1 MQFPTPLARSAT
13 RRLSAAVT
21 FFVALLALVVTPG
34 CDNVACV
41 FGEGGCVDQDSSGGI
56 GSQSASALRTGDWTQ
71 PTAPTVL
78 RFLPTAEAHPST
90 PIVLE
95 FSESMDADSLD
106 GAFEIMEVDGLAA
119 IPLNAVLTGDGRLA
133 ILSGLPLTE
142 STSYEVLYA
151 EDAEAY
157 DRTGQTLRVSTD
169 RVIGTFTVADTAPVQ
184 PRLIASFPA
193 DASTGA
199 SAITTFV
206 AVFDRPLQTATVN
219 ATTFRVTVD
228 GAAPPTNTGALVLQV
243 DNGSG
248 GFVPE
253 PRVFLWRAQNSL
265 TDRLSLGNNASVSV
279 ALSNDGGGPTI
290 MDLDGGVMTARTV
303 GFTTATTPPPA
314 AVQITSTPTDAIG
327 IANLDG
333 TTPLQLQVDLTDPA
347 SAGDVLEIYLV
358 GRDLQPDSEG
368 LPRNSAL
375 LRTFPLSDGTVTV
388 LLGET
393 ELMLSATQSPVTG
406 IFQDGGVNMGFAHVA
421 SGIRT
426 PVRVLDVD
434 PTGASKLDPVLD
446 TTAPKLQELGHFGAQ
461 ISEFRSN
468 LRDLVVNGVSDEE
481 LRSVEVRTQIGLVQ
495 YTNGNLPDV
504 ASYDAATGGF
514 IARTAPLGV
523 IDVMDL
529 PATAEITLYDRAL
542 NASPVAI
549 VPFTQLGA
557 SGPGA
562 ALPGPDVTVTV
573 FDAAS
578 LSPVA
583 GALVFTHEDDGGVY
597 TAVATAT
604 TDVQG
609 RATLSSAIVGETIV
623 TVDAAGYDLFSF
635 HGAPTARLDVPLF
648 VSGFATSPVTAGL
661 FATFEEISLLENGL
675 VDTRTPFPLD
685 PYSLASS
692 CFFNPFS
699 EETACTFD
707 PYVAASRRLGGL
719 VQLSTLTP
727 AMENVYS
734 AESFLRGFGWFVPR
748 PGLEPGTPEF
758 VELVAGPLL
767 SDISTPA
774 EDRAIDAPAQVLDLA
789 GAVGV
794 NLADLTGPPNATI
807 EALAP
812 GLPDNPRV
820 GAGLSFDQGG
830 NIWNLRGA
838 YPGAADGILDGG
850 GDLEG
855 SLVVSNAIEG
865 DLFFGAEIADNSGN
879 RSAVRSRFSFLTG
892 NLALPAVSAITAP
905 IGNTGGASF
914 DIDFDDVIADA
925 LGRPGI
931 YQAQVLDSDGRAWRA
946 WRLDPSD
953 ANGPT
958 VTIHL
963 PDIALGGGV
972 PLADGA
978 LAASI
983 TSYALPDTPGSL
995 DYGGFDPLEFLWND
1009 IQRQWDRRSVGAPAL
1024 LSQP

>member
-1 MQFPTPLARSAT
+1 MQFPTLPARSLT
-13 RRLSAAVT
+13 HRLSAAVT
-21 FFVALLALVVTPG
+21 FFAATLVLLVAPG

-41 FGEGGCVDQDSSGGI
+41 FGEGGCIDGGSGGGI
-56 GSQSASALRTGDWTQ
+56 GSQSATALRTGDWTQ

-78 RFLPTAEAHPST
+78 RVLPTMEAHPST

-95 FSESMDADSLD
+95 FSESMNADSLD
-106 GAFEIMEVDGLAA
+106 GAFEIMEVDGFAA
-119 IPLNAVLTGDGRLA
+119 IPLNAELTGDGRLA

-142 STSYEVLYA
+142 GTSYEVLYA
-151 EDAEAY
+151 EGGEAY
-157 DRTGQTLRVSTD
+157 DRTGQTLSVSAD
-169 RVIGTFTVADTAPVQ
+169 RVLGSFTVATTPPVQ
-184 PRLIASFPA
+184 PRLLTTFPA

-206 AVFDRPLQTATVN
+206 AVFDRPLQTTTVN

-228 GAAPPTNTGALVLQV
+228 SAPPPANTGPIALQV
-243 DNGSG
+243 SNGSG

-253 PRVFLWRAQNSL
+253 PRVFTWRAQNSL
-265 TDRLSLGNNASVSV
+265 TDRLPLGDNVRVDV

-290 MDLDGGVMTARTV
+290 MDPDGGVMAARTV
-303 GFTTATTPPPA
+303 GFTTAVTPPPF

-333 TTPLQLQVDLTDPA
+333 TTPLQLQVDLSSPA

-388 LLGET
+388 LLGEA
-393 ELMLSATQSPVTG
+393 EMMLAASLAPVSG
-406 IFQDGGVNMGFAHVA
+406 VFQDGGVNMAFAQIA
-421 SGIRT
+421 AGIRT

-434 PTGASKLDPVLD
+434 ATGSAKVDPILD
-446 TTAPKLQELGHFGAQ
+446 TTAPKLQSLGHFGDQ
-461 ISEFRSN
+461 TSEFRSN

-481 LRSVEVRTQIGLVQ
+481 LRSVEVRSQIGLVQ
-495 YTNGNLPDV
+495 YTNGVLPDV
-504 ASYDAATGGF
+504 ASYDSATGGF

-523 IDVMDL
+523 IDVADL
-529 PATAEITLYDRAL
+529 PATIEVTLYDSAL
-542 NASPVAI
+542 NASTVEI

-562 ALPGPDVTVTV
+562 LLPGPDVTVTV

-578 LSPVA
+578 FSPIA
-583 GALVFTHEDDGGVY
+583 GALVLTHEDDGGVY

-604 TDVQG
+604 TDMQG

-623 TVDAAGYDLFSF
+623 SVDAAGYDLFSF
-635 HGAPTARLDVPLF
+635 HGAPTARLDVPLH

-661 FATFEEISLLENGL
+661 IATFEEISLLENGL
-675 VDTRTPFPLD
+675 VDSRVPFPLD

-699 EETACTFD
+699 GETACTFS
-707 PYVAASRRLGGL
+707 PYVASSRELGGL

-727 AMENVYS
+727 GAENVYS

-748 PGLEPGTPEF
+748 PGLEPGSPEF
-758 VELVAGPLL
+758 VELIAASLL

-794 NLADLTGPPNATI
+794 DLGNLTGPPTTTI
-807 EALAP
+807 EGLAP
-812 GLPDNPRV
+812 GLPAVPRV

-850 GDLEG
+850 GDQEG

-865 DLFFGAEIADNSGN
+865 DLFFGAEIADTSGN
-879 RSAVRSRFSFLTG
+879 RSGVRSRFSFLTG
-892 NLALPAVSAITAP
+892 TLGLPAVSTITAP
-905 IGNTGGASF
+905 IGNTGGPSF
-914 DIDFDDVIADA
+914 DIDFDDVVPDA
-925 LGRPGI
+925 LGRPGL
-931 YQAQVLDSDGRAWRA
+931 YEAQVLDSDGRAWRA
-946 WRLDPSD
+946 WRLDPAD
-953 ANGPT
+953 ADGPT

-983 TSYALPDTPGSL
+983 TSYALPGTPGSL

-1009 IQRQWDRRSVGAPAL
+1009 VRRQWDRRSVGAPSL